1 MISAGLLDNLSS
13 AYNYKKKQFN
23 SAEFNAL
30 KDKWT
35 EHPKYSEIFKSIILN
50 LVNENPAKRISVEDL
65 YKFVAKYES
74 SIKAKEQFIIT
85 HPPENLESGVSLVRS
100 KVLC

>member
-1 MISAGLLDNLSS
+1 LDDLKSG
-13 AYNYKKKQFN
+13 YNYKKKQFK
-23 SAEFNAL
+23 SADFNGL
-30 KDKWT
+30 TDKWT
-35 EHPKYSEIFKSIILN
+35 GHPKYSEIFKSIVLN
-50 LVNENPAKRISVEDL
+50 LVNENPAKRISAEDL

-100 KVLC
+100 KVH